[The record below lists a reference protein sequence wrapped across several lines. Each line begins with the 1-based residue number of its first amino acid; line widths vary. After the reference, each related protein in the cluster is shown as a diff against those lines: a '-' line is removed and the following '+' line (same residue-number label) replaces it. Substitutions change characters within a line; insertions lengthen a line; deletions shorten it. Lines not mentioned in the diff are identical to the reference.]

1 MSRSTT
7 LPVNGLGFDGPAGER
22 PPRASTT
29 VVLMTR
35 TTRLVAI
42 AAALALLTGCT
53 ANPTVPSE
61 PTGDASVDATS
72 SAGPT
77 RASSELADWATALD
91 DRDDYPARWVA
102 VGDSITEGM
111 GASTV
116 DSRWIDLTLDGL
128 RERYPTDD
136 VPGGVGYRPA
146 AFAVAPPASTWAR
159 WATSSEG
166 PVSASSR
173 TADLGYRSVTLGAGA
188 TTTYAFTG
196 TGLDLWWTSG
206 RGTFSYAIDDG
217 DAVEVDTHDSMA
229 TSGITPVSDLDA
241 GQHTVTIHAH
251 SAVDLEGLTAYDG
264 DRDRGVSLFD
274 SSRSGATARTFTAD
288 LPGFLDSVAAA
299 APDLVTV
306 TLGAN
311 DAFTRTPAEFED
323 DYRTLIE
330 GLQGL
335 DDPPSIMLIGEFV
348 PGTNLT
354 RGLAGD
360 VDDYRAVVER
370 LATESGSA
378 YVDLSDALP
387 ADGVASLLS
396 ADGVHPNDA
405 GQRVIAD
412 FVLDQLSVG

>member
-1 MSRSTT
+1 
-7 LPVNGLGFDGPAGER
+7 
-22 PPRASTT
+22 
-29 VVLMTR
+29 MTR
-35 TTRLVAI
+35 TTRMVAV

-53 ANPTVPSE
+53 ANPTGPSE
-61 PTGDASVDATS
+61 PTGGASASGTS
-72 SAGPT
+72 SAQPA
-77 RASSELADWATALD
+77 RASSELADWAQALD

-102 VGDSITEGM
+102 VGDSIPEGM

-159 WATSSEG
+159 WATGNEG
-166 PVSASSR
+166 SVSASSR

-188 TTTYAFTG
+188 TTTYPFTG
-196 TGLDLWWTSG
+196 TDLDLWWSSG
-206 RGTFSYAIDDG
+206 GGTFSYVVDDG
-217 DAVEVDTHDSMA
+217 DAVDVDTRDSMA
-229 TSGITPVSDLDA
+229 TSGITSVSGLEA
-241 GQHTVTIHAH
+241 GAHTVTIHAH
-251 SAVDLEGLTAYDG
+251 TPVDIEGLTAFDG
-264 DRDRGVSLFD
+264 DRDRGISLFD

-288 LPGFLDSVAAA
+288 LPGFLDSIAATK
-299 APDLVTV
+299 PDLVTI

-323 DYRTLIE
+323 DYRTLID
-330 GLQGL
+330 GLQSL
-335 DDPPSIMLIGEFV
+335 DDPPSILLMGEFV

-354 RGLAGD
+354 QGLAADAGD
-360 VDDYRAVVER
+360 YDAVVRR
-370 LATESGSA
+370 LADETGSA
-378 YVDLSDALP
+378 YVDLADALP
-387 ADGVASLLS
+387 DDGVVSLLS

-412 FVLDQLSVG
+412 FVLEQLSVG